1 MCDYNHINMN
11 ILDTLTKEE
20 LNLLTLHQY
29 KKDEIIFYENEECFY
44 VSYIVSGEVSIVS
57 KNYLGS
63 TVLFNRLESDEMF
76 GNNLIFSSDPRYKG
90 DVIANKDTTLY
101 LISKKVLIHLLQH
114 NLEFLIKYQE
124 IQSNF
129 GKNLN
134 DHIKLLSLSDVDKRL
149 MFYLKINKGSIKYK
163 SVTLLAKEL
172 YLSRESLSR
181 TLSRLEKDKKIIR
194 TKTYIKVVEK

>member
-1 MCDYNHINMN
+1 MN

-57 KNYLGS
+57 KNYLGT
-63 TVLFNRLESDEMF
+63 TVLFNRLESNEMF

-101 LISKKVLIHLLQH
+101 QISKKVLVHLLQH
-114 NLEFLIKYQE
+114 NLEFLIRYQE

-163 SVTLLAKEL
+163 SVTLLAEEL
-172 YLSRESLSR
+172 YLSREALSR